1 MTASVKARIRYVT
14 QSEGSV
20 VFLRREFTHMGSAS
34 AVSRALGSLC
44 AEGVLWRIGTG
55 VYARTRRSVVTGVLI
70 PAGSLETL
78 AAEAFEKLGIDAGP
92 SRAAQ
97 AYNEGRSTQLPGEFT
112 VSVGRRRI
120 TRQLEVGGRRL
131 KYERD

>member
-14 QSEGSV
+14 QSEASV
-20 VFLRREFTHMGSAS
+20 VFLRREFTHMASAS
-34 AVSRALGSLC
+34 SVSRALSSLC
-44 AEGVLWRIGTG
+44 AEGVLWRIGAG
-55 VYARTRRSVVTGVLI
+55 VYARTRISVVTGALI

-78 AAEAFEKLGIDAGP
+78 AAEALKKLGIDAGA

-97 AYNEGRSTQLPGEFT
+97 AYNDGSSTQLPGEFA

-131 KYERD
+131 KYERT